1 MCFKKLF
8 NNIKA
13 AFIHQLSKKELA
25 MYDVNIT
32 LSMLHK
38 LDLTKFNKEDAIMI
52 EKLQA
57 YLAELIAAKETLV
70 NTDYTDAIKAE
81 VAVFEESVKARY
93 EADRE
98 VKLNDIN
105 TNINYV
111 ESIIAREVTAANEA
125 VEASTITE

>member
-1 MCFKKLF
+1 
-8 NNIKA
+8 
-13 AFIHQLSKKELA
+13 

>member
-32 LSMLHK
+32 LSMLRK

-57 YLAELIAAKETLV
+57 YLAELITAKETLI
-70 NTDYTDAIKAE
+70 NADYTDAIKAE